1 MPEGTRGPPTVLR
14 FDCFEVD
21 LDAGVLLKCGSRIRL
36 REQSF
41 QVLSALLQR
50 PGQLVTREHLRQQLW
65 PDHVFVDFE
74 NSLNTAVGRLREA
87 LGDSVEHPRLIET
100 LPKRGY
106 RFIATVWAAP
116 PSPAPSATP
125 GLRLLVLP
133 FVNATGDRAHE
144 HEADAMTDGL
154 ITELACTAAATA
166 TPASLHV
173 VARATAMHYKG
184 TRKDV
189 AHIGRELA
197 VDYLVEGSMA
207 VEDERVR
214 LTVQLTRVSDQTD
227 VWARRWDVGRREIAA
242 VQAEVAREV
251 VARLG
256 AHT

>member
-1 MPEGTRGPPTVLR
+1 MPEGPPGPPTVLR
-14 FDCFEVD
+14 FDCFEAD
-21 LDAGVLLKCGSRIRL
+21 LDAGVLLRHGARIRL

-41 QVLSALLQR
+41 RVLSALLQR
-50 PGQLVTREHLRQQLW
+50 PGQLVTRGQLRQQLW
-65 PDHVFVDFE
+65 PDRVFVDFE

-87 LGDSVEHPRLIET
+87 LGDSAERPRFIET

-106 RFIATVWAAP
+106 RFIASVWAAP
-116 PSPAPSATP
+116 PSPAPSTTP

-154 ITELACTAAATA
+154 ITELACTASAAS
-166 TPASLHV
+166 TPPSLHV
-173 VARATAMHYKG
+173 VAHATAMHYKG
-184 TRKDV
+184 THKDV

-197 VDYLVEGSMA
+197 IDYLVEGSLA
-207 VEDERVR
+207 VEDDRLR

-242 VQAEVAREV
+242 VQADIAREV
-251 VARLG
+251 IARLD
-256 AHT
+256 AQT